1 MQNKESLNV
10 ISTYVNDRMLNKYD
24 YMHIRTSTY
33 FLSSL
38 EDKDIRDDNGIA
50 VGVLSTVCTY
60 KHILHTILPLF
71 TVWKCNIV

>member
-1 MQNKESLNV
+1 
-10 ISTYVNDRMLNKYD
+10 MLNKYD

-38 EDKDIRDDNGIA
+38 EDKDIKDDNGIA

-71 TVWKCNIV
+71 TVWKCNIVQGKILTGETLLNWGQEL